1 MKLVFIVSGE
11 PLTITSHV
19 SVVKN
24 FLATDEIA
32 GRDVIIWIIYIG
44 IMIHRFRV
52 EWSIGLD
59 PYTTRCKGEAR
70 VGFSWR
76 VKHRFAY
83 TPPDARQ
90 SEDGYSW
97 RVEHR
102 FDLYSTRSQRLVI
115 IIIYQTPSQ

>member
-11 PLTITSHV
+11 PLTITSQV

-52 EWSIGLD
+52 EWSIGLNLD
-59 PYTTRCKGEAR
+59 
-70 VGFSWR
+70 
-76 VKHRFAY
+76 
-83 TPPDARQ
+83 
-90 SEDGYSW
+90 
-97 RVEHR
+97 
-102 FDLYSTRSQRLVI
+102 RL
-115 IIIYQTPSQ
+115 TPSISSWASDAEVPAVHCD